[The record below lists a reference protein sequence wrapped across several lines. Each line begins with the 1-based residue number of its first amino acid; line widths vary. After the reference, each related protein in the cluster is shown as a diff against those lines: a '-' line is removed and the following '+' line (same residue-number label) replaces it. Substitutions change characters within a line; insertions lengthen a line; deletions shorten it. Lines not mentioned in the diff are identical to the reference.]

1 MTMPNNSRGM
11 SNNRHDGYEES
22 NLGSPNIMSMVM
34 MLMITMLMMTMIN
47 YRHEDALLLVTLSDD

>member
-11 SNNRHDGYEES
+11 SSNRHDGYEDS
-22 NLGSPNIMSMVM
+22 NLGSPNIMSMVV
-34 MLMITMLMMTMIN
+34 MLITTMLMMTMIN